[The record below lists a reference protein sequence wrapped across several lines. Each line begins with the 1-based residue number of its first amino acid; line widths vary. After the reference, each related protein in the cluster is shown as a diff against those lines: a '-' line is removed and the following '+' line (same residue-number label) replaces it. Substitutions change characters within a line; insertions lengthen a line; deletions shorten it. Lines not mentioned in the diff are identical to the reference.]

1 MLYVNSCSYPC
12 LLFICNKSKKTPQV
26 HTWIIND
33 TLVLYASHDVGIA
46 EDTYYKWIDVFCNVW
61 VRTYRY
67 FTIACLNRDL
77 HNVFLDIIYVFDI
90 AKNEIFC

>member
-1 MLYVNSCSYPC
+1 MQQVKEDATGSYMDTKRHTS
-12 LLFICNKSKKTPQV
+12 LF
-26 HTWIIND
+26 D
-33 TLVLYASHDVGIA
+33 LHDVGIA
-46 EDTYYKWIDVFCNVW
+46 EDTYYKWINVFCNVW

-77 HNVFLDIIYVFDI
+77 YKVYLDTICVFDI